1 MAKESLESLV
11 IDFLQYCE
19 IEANL
24 SQGTIKMYYYYLL
37 ELISFL
43 KKELQKEKSTVGDI
57 NDENLRLYRVF
68 LNRKIS
74 SKSKAPIKRST
85 QMNFLVSLR
94 AFLRYLML
102 DRQMEVL
109 SPEKVKLGKG
119 QDRQIKV
126 LTKEQ
131 VELLLKEPDL
141 IRVNGLRDRAIM
153 ELLFSTGTRVSEL
166 CNLNI
171 SDLNLK
177 TSEISVLGKGRK
189 VRVVFISEQAA
200 WALRAYLA
208 RRSLEV
214 KPLFI
219 RLKGPKPKDENALRL
234 SPRSVES
241 LIKKYAQKAGL
252 AIEPTP
258 HTLRHT
264 FATDL
269 LRNGADLRSVQ
280 ELLGHKNV
288 STTQIY
294 THVTNPQLRE
304 VHRKFHSGNRPRES

>member
-1 MAKESLESLV
+1 MAKEDLKTL
-11 IDFLQYCE
+11 ITDFLQFCE

-24 SQGTIKMYYYYLL
+24 SQGTIKMYDYHLL
-37 ELISFL
+37 ELLSFL
-43 KKELQKEKSTVGDI
+43 KTELQKERLDLGDV
-57 NDENLRLYRVF
+57 NDESLRLYRVF

-74 SKSKAPIKRST
+74 TKSKAPIKRST

-102 DRQMEVL
+102 DRGMTVL
-109 SPEKVKLGKG
+109 SPEKIKLGKG

-126 LTKEQ
+126 LTSEQ
-131 VELLLKEPDL
+131 IDLLLKEPDL
-141 IRVNGLRDRAIM
+141 TRVDGLRDRAIM
-153 ELLFSTGTRVSEL
+153 ELLFSTGMRVSEL
-166 CNLNI
+166 SHLNA
-171 SDLNLK
+171 SDVNFK

-189 VRVVFISEQAA
+189 VRVVFVSEQAQ
-200 WALRAYLA
+200 WALKSYLA

-219 RLKGPKPKDENALRL
+219 RLKGPRPKDADDLRL
-234 SPRSVES
+234 SVRSIES
-241 LIKKYAQKAGL
+241 LIKKYARKAGL
-252 AIEPTP
+252 AIDPTP

-294 THVTNPQLRE
+294 THVTNPQLKE
-304 VHRKFHSGNRPRES
+304 VHKKFHSGNKPST

>member
-1 MAKESLESLV
+1 MVKESLESL
-11 IDFLQYCE
+11 ILDFLQYCE

-24 SQGTIKMYYYYLL
+24 SQGTIKMYDYYLL

-43 KKELQKEKSTVGDI
+43 KKETQREKLTVSDI

-74 SKSKAPIKRST
+74 SKSISPIKRST

-102 DRQMEVL
+102 DRQLDVM

-119 QDRQIKV
+119 QDRQIKI
-126 LTKEQ
+126 LTTEQ
-131 VELLLKEPDL
+131 VGLLLKEPNL
-141 IRVNGLRDRAIM
+141 TRVDGLRDRAVL
-153 ELLFSTGTRVSEL
+153 ELLFSTGLRVSEL
-166 CNLNI
+166 CSLNV
-171 SDLNLK
+171 SDVNLK
-177 TSEISVLGKGRK
+177 TLEISVLGKGRK
-189 VRVVFISEQAA
+189 VRVVFVSEQAA
-200 WALRAYLA
+200 WALKSYLA
-208 RRSLEV
+208 RRGSEV

-219 RLKGPKPKDENALRL
+219 RIKGPTAVDENALRL
-234 SPRSVES
+234 STRSVEY
-241 LIKKYAQKAGL
+241 LIKKYASKAGL
-252 AIEPTP
+252 AIDPTP

-294 THVTNPQLRE
+294 THVTNPQLKE
-304 VHRKFHSGNRPRES
+304 VHKKFHSGNKPSN

>member
-1 MAKESLESLV
+1 MSKESLESL
-11 IDFLQYCE
+11 ILDFLQYCE

-24 SQGTIKMYYYYLL
+24 SQGTIKMYDYYLL
-37 ELISFL
+37 ELVSFL
-43 KKELQKEKSTVGDI
+43 KKELRKEKLIVADI
-57 NDENLRLYRVF
+57 NDENLRLYRIF

-102 DRQMEVL
+102 DRQLDVL

-131 VELLLKEPDL
+131 VELLLKEPNL
-141 IRVNGLRDRAIM
+141 TRIEGLRDRAVM
-153 ELLFSTGTRVSEL
+153 ELLFSTGMRVSEL
-166 CNLNI
+166 CSLNI
-171 SDLNLK
+171 SDINLK
-177 TSEISVLGKGRK
+177 TAEISVLGKGRK
-189 VRVVFISEQAA
+189 IRVVFVSEQAA
-200 WALRAYLA
+200 WALKSYLA
-208 RRSLEV
+208 RRASEV
-214 KPLFI
+214 KPLFM

-234 SPRSVES
+234 STRSVEF
-241 LIKKYAQKAGL
+241 LVKKYASKAGL
-252 AIEPTP
+252 AVEPTP

-294 THVTNPQLRE
+294 THVTNPQLKE
-304 VHRKFHSGNRPRES
+304 VHRKFHSGNKPSD

>member
-1 MAKESLESLV
+1 MVKESLESL
-11 IDFLQYCE
+11 ILDFLQYCE

-24 SQGTIKMYYYYLL
+24 SQGTIKMYDYYLL

-43 KKELQKEKSTVGDI
+43 KKETQREKLTVSDI

-102 DRQMEVL
+102 DRQLDVM

-119 QDRQIKV
+119 QDRQIKI
-126 LTKEQ
+126 LTTEQ
-131 VELLLKEPDL
+131 VGLLLKEPNL
-141 IRVNGLRDRAIM
+141 TRVDGLRDRAVL
-153 ELLFSTGTRVSEL
+153 ELLFSTGLRVSEL
-166 CNLNI
+166 CSLNV
-171 SDLNLK
+171 SDVNLK
-177 TSEISVLGKGRK
+177 TLEISVLGKGRK
-189 VRVVFISEQAA
+189 VRVVFVSEQAA
-200 WALRAYLA
+200 WALKSYLA
-208 RRSLEV
+208 RRGSEV

-219 RLKGPKPKDENALRL
+219 RIKGPTAVDENALRL
-234 SPRSVES
+234 STRSVEY
-241 LIKKYAQKAGL
+241 LIKKYASKAGL
-252 AIEPTP
+252 AIDPTP

-294 THVTNPQLRE
+294 THVTNPQLKE
-304 VHRKFHSGNRPRES
+304 VHKKFHSGNKPSN

>member
-1 MAKESLESLV
+1 MVKESLESL
-11 IDFLQYCE
+11 ILDFLQYCE

-24 SQGTIKMYYYYLL
+24 SQGTIKMYDYYLL

-43 KKELQKEKSTVGDI
+43 KKETQREKLTVSDI

-102 DRQMEVL
+102 DRQLDVM

-119 QDRQIKV
+119 QDRQIKI
-126 LTKEQ
+126 LTTEQ
-131 VELLLKEPDL
+131 VGLLLKEPNL
-141 IRVNGLRDRAIM
+141 TRVDGLRDRAVL
-153 ELLFSTGTRVSEL
+153 ELLFSTGLRVSEL
-166 CNLNI
+166 CSLNV
-171 SDLNLK
+171 SDVNLK
-177 TSEISVLGKGRK
+177 TLEISVLGKGRK
-189 VRVVFISEQAA
+189 VRVVFVSEQAA
-200 WALRAYLA
+200 WALKSYLA
-208 RRSLEV
+208 RRGSEV

-219 RLKGPKPKDENALRL
+219 RIKGPTAVDENALRL
-234 SPRSVES
+234 STRSVEY
-241 LIKKYAQKAGL
+241 LIKKYASKAGL
-252 AIEPTP
+252 AIDPTP

-294 THVTNPQLRE
+294 THVTNPQLKE
-304 VHRKFHSGNRPRES
+304 VHKKFHSGNKP

>member
-1 MAKESLESLV
+1 VAKEDLKTL
-11 IDFLQYCE
+11 ITDFLQFCE

-24 SQGTIKMYYYYLL
+24 SQGTIKMYDYHLL
-37 ELISFL
+37 ELLSFL
-43 KKELQKEKSTVGDI
+43 KTELQKERLDLGDV
-57 NDENLRLYRVF
+57 NDESLRLYRVF

-74 SKSKAPIKRST
+74 TKSKAPIKRST

-102 DRQMEVL
+102 DRGMTVL
-109 SPEKVKLGKG
+109 SPEKIKLGKG

-126 LTKEQ
+126 LTSEQ
-131 VELLLKEPDL
+131 IDLLLKEPDL
-141 IRVNGLRDRAIM
+141 TRVDGLRDRAIM
-153 ELLFSTGTRVSEL
+153 ELLFSTGMRVSEL
-166 CNLNI
+166 SHLNA
-171 SDLNLK
+171 SDVNFK
-177 TSEISVLGKGRK
+177 TS
-189 VRVVFISEQAA
+189 
-200 WALRAYLA
+200 
-208 RRSLEV
+208 EV

-219 RLKGPKPKDENALRL
+219 RLKGPRPKDADDLRL
-234 SPRSVES
+234 SVRSIES
-241 LIKKYAQKAGL
+241 LIKKYARKAGL
-252 AIEPTP
+252 AIDPTP

-294 THVTNPQLRE
+294 THVTNPQLKE
-304 VHRKFHSGNRPRES
+304 VHKKFHSGNKPST